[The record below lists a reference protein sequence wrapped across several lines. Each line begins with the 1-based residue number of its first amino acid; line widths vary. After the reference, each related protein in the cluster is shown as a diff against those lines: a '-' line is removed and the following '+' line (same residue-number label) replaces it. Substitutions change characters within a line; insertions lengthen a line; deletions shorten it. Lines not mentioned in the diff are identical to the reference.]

1 MKIATRE
8 ANIFIAMHNVQRTLE
23 GGGAIGNRLRGGG
36 GIQRILMIPNLSQ
49 IPFKN
54 TVILNRFKV
63 IRGFY
68 KRSVSLGIY
77 FCFSS

>member
-1 MKIATRE
+1 MCKGHWKGRP
-8 ANIFIAMHNVQRTLE
+8 VE
-23 GGGAIGNRLRGGG
+23 GIGEGGG

-68 KRSVSLGIY
+68 KTEVCPLEDI
-77 FCFSS
+77 FVFLAIVLF